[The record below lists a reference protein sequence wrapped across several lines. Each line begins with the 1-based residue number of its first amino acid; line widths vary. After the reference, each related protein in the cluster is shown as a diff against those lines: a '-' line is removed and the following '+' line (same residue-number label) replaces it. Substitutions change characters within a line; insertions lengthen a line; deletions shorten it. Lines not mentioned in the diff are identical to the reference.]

1 MNEKNNKRTIF
12 GWSMYDWAKSA
23 YETTTLG
30 AVLPVYFVSVVVP
43 EEGFEFRGNIYT
55 GAEVWGFAIGSALF
69 IFFLIMPTIGAI
81 GDMSGNRMKFFK
93 IFAYG
98 GAVFASSFYFATSGD
113 VILTLGI
120 YFLAQFGATGSNV
133 FYDSVLKDIT
143 TEEIISI
150 LGSMGLK
157 YVEGPD
163 IEDDFHNFT
172 ALNIP
177 LDHPARQMHDTFY
190 IKTNKSNKNV
200 LRTHTSPV
208 QIRSLKNQKVPIKI
222 FAPGRTYRC
231 DSDITHTPMFHQ
243 VEGLVVD
250 KDISFS
256 NLKWFVSEFCKTFF
270 NNESLKLRF
279 RPSFFPFTEPS
290 AEVDVNCS
298 RKKGKLILGEGDEWM
313 EILGCGMVHPNV
325 FELSGFSTEG
335 ATGFAFGIG
344 IERLAMLKYGMP
356 DLRNFFENDIRWL
369 NHYGFSCFDIPDL
382 NWD

>member
-1 MNEKNNKRTIF
+1 MSNLNEVIQLAAKEIEESKNLDELEKTRI
-12 GWSMYDWAKSA
+12 
-23 YETTTLG
+23 
-30 AVLPVYFVSVVVP
+30 
-43 EEGFEFRGNIYT
+43 
-55 GAEVWGFAIGSALF
+55 
-69 IFFLIMPTIGAI
+69 
-81 GDMSGNRMKFFK
+81 KFFGKSGLINQEMKNISKLDVDQKKEVGKKLNLFKSDFNIKFNHKKDFFEKKK
-93 IFAYG
+93 IQEKIENDFIDPTLPER
-98 GAVFASSFYFATSGD
+98 ATK
-113 VILTLGI
+113 
-120 YFLAQFGATGSNV
+120 F
-133 FYDSVLKDIT
+133 SVSKVHPITQT

-190 IKTNKSNKNV
+190 IETKDSNRNV

-208 QIRSLKNQKVPIKI
+208 QIRSLKNEKVPIKI

-256 NLKWFVSEFCKTFF
+256 NLKWFISEFCKTFF

-325 FELSGFSTEG
+325 FKISNFSNEG

-369 NHYGFSCFDIPDL
+369 NHYGFSCFDTPDL

>member
-1 MNEKNNKRTIF
+1 MKKILSVLTILLFSCDSGDLDSKKKKLDDLKNSLVETYSEIDKLEKEISELDSSYNSKN
-12 GWSMYDWAKSA
+12 
-23 YETTTLG
+23 YEL
-30 AVLPVYFVSVVVP
+30 VSTSSLNRGLFTSKI
-43 EEGFEFRGNIYT
+43 ELRGNI
-55 GAEVWGFAIGSALF
+55 
-69 IFFLIMPTIGAI
+69 
-81 GDMSGNRMKFFK
+81 
-93 IFAYG
+93 
-98 GAVFASSFYFATSGD
+98 
-113 VILTLGI
+113 
-120 YFLAQFGATGSNV
+120 Q
-133 FYDSVLKDIT
+133 
-143 TEEIISI
+143 
-150 LGSMGLK
+150 
-157 YVEGPD
+157 
-163 IEDDFHNFT
+163 
-172 ALNIP
+172 
-177 LDHPARQMHDTFY
+177 
-190 IKTNKSNKNV
+190 SNKNV

-208 QIRSLKNQKVPIKI
+208 QIRSLKNEKVPIKI